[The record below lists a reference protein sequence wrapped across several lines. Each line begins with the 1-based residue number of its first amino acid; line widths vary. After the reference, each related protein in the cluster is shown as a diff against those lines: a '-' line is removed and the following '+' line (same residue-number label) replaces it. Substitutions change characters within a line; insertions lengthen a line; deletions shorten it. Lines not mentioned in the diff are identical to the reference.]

1 MIACDYSLHAP
12 LPPTIS
18 SELGLAE
25 VTLST
30 LESLTGEKRSEEKLT
45 REALTRFLHLD
56 IAWRLHHSF
65 YSKVRFWEV
74 RVM

>member
-12 LPPTIS
+12 LALTIS

-25 VTLST
+25 ATFPT

-45 REALTRFLHLD
+45 GEAPTHFCHLG

-65 YSKVRFWEV
+65 YSKGGF
-74 RVM
+74 